1 MELFKNIPRVIPC
14 LLLKDGGLV
23 KTVKFKKYNYIGDAV
38 NAVKIFNEKG
48 ADELILLDI
57 MATRNKKNVDFDFLK
72 EIVSEAFMPVC
83 YGGGIKDIETIKKV
97 LYSGVEKISINT
109 SSFLDPDLIK
119 QASNIFGAQA
129 IVVSIDIN
137 TNWFGKKSVYINGG
151 NQNTNIDPIKY
162 AKQMEDL
169 GAGELLVN
177 SIYKDGTMSGYDIDT
192 INDISNVVNIP
203 LIALGGAGNVE
214 DMKLIFNKTNASAV
228 AAGSMFVYTGIHK
241 AVLINYSNNLS

>member
-1 MELFKNIPRVIPC
+1 MKLLCLFVMGVELKT
-14 LLLKDGGLV
+14 LKQSRKYFIQVL
-23 KTVKFKKYNYIGDAV
+23 KKYL
-38 NAVKIFNEKG
+38 
-48 ADELILLDI
+48 LIPQ
-57 MATRNKKNVDFDFLK
+57 V
-72 EIVSEAFMPVC
+72 
-83 YGGGIKDIETIKKV
+83 
-97 LYSGVEKISINT
+97 
-109 SSFLDPDLIK
+109 LDPDLIK
-119 QASNIFGAQA
+119 HQIFWSSSNI
-129 IVVSIDIN
+129 VSIDIN

-203 LIALGGAGNVE
+203 LIALGGAGNIE